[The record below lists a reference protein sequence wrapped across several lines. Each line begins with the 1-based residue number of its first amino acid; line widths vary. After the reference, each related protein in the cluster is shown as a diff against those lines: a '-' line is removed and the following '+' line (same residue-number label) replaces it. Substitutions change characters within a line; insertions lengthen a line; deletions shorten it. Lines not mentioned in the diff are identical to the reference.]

1 MYTEGYQIGDSSYLL
16 QDENNELVLAT
27 IDGTSEQMKEY
38 IKMVNEYDER
48 RGEISFLTRMFSEIQ
63 YKDKKAR
70 KHSIETF
77 ITTCLI
83 EGLFVSLSFISGS
96 FPKEVLILIPTM
108 CISTGIISKF
118 AFYGT
123 KKKRKREKKKIGEQ
137 ILEMEKE
144 QMKLKNKI
152 NRLKYQMEYSEMKMS
167 DDKII
172 TVTTVENKK
181 VNVKTRVLR
190 LDQSR

>member
-1 MYTEGYQIGDSSYLL
+1 MYKEGIQIGDKSYLL
-16 QDENNELVLAT
+16 QDEDKLVLAT
-27 IDGTSEQMKEY
+27 IEGTPEQMKEY
-38 IKMVNEYDER
+38 IKMVNECDEIR
-48 RGEISFLTRMFSEIQ
+48 EKISFLTREFSEIH

-77 ITTCLI
+77 ITTCFI
-83 EGLFVSLSFISGS
+83 DGLFVTLSLISGS
-96 FPKEVLILIPTM
+96 FPMDVLIIVPTI
-108 CISTGIISKF
+108 CIGTGIISKF

-123 KKKRKREKKKIGEQ
+123 KKKRKCEKKKIGEQ

-144 QMKLKNKI
+144 HMKLKNKI
-152 NRLKYQMEYSEMKMS
+152 NELKYQMEYSETRMT
-167 DDKII
+167 DDKNI

-181 VNVKTRVLR
+181 VNLKTRVLR